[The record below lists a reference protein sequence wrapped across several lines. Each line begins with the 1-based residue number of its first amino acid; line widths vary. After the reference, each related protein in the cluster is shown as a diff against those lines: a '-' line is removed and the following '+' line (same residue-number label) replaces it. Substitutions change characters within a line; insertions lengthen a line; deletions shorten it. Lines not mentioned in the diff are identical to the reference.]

1 MAHETNV
8 EAASGSARLVLMA
21 RDIKLS
27 HSVFALPFALLAT
40 YLAGAHRDRLPTF
53 WELGLIV
60 LCMVLARTVAMAINR
75 WADASLDAANPRT
88 AGRAIPSGRVSASF
102 VLGTA
107 VVCGGLF
114 TVATAGFWVMAANPW
129 PVIAAPLVLAWLVG
143 YSFTKRCTWLCHLV
157 LGSALALSPLAA
169 ALAIDP
175 AYLSSVHPYLL
186 AAAVLCWV
194 AGFDVIYALQDIESD
209 RQTGI
214 FSMPAN
220 LGPARALWVSRALH
234 MVALAM
240 LIAMAVWGRPV
251 LADAFALGVVIVAV
265 LLAVE
270 HALVWGSKT
279 HRIHIAFLTVNGLI
293 SLLLGGL
300 GIADAVRSL

>member
-1 MAHETNV
+1 LTHATNV
-8 EAASGSARLVLMA
+8 ETASGSARLVLLA

-40 YLAGAHRDRLPTF
+40 YLAGAHRGRLPTI

-88 AGRAIPSGRVSASF
+88 AGRAIPSGRVTASF

-107 VVCGGLF
+107 AVCSGLF
-114 TVATAGFWVMAANPW
+114 IAAAAGFWVVAANPW
-129 PVIAAPLVLAWLVG
+129 PVIASPLVLGWLVG
-143 YSFTKRCTWLCHLV
+143 YSFTKRCTWLCHLI

-175 AYLSSVHPYLL
+175 TYLASVQPYLL

-194 AGFDVIYALQDIESD
+194 AGFDVIYALQDIDSD

-220 LGPARALWVSRALH
+220 LGPAPALWISRALH
-234 MVALAM
+234 LLALAM
-240 LIAMAVWGRPV
+240 LIALAAYGRPV
-251 LADAFALGVVIVAV
+251 LADAFAVGVAIVAL
-265 LLAVE
+265 LLAIE